1 MYCLPVGFSQ
11 PTFGNDCFREHP
23 NLMKY
28 NKIGILIEILEK
40 KEISI
45 KLLTNFFFHIISSF
59 VFFSFINFKLLSI
72 LITILF
78 LEDQLLFYTLQMKL
92 VLIDE
97 LPKL

>member
-11 PTFGNDCFREHP
+11 PTFGNDYFREQP

-28 NKIGILIEILEK
+28 NKIGILIEILER

-45 KLLTNFFFHIISSF
+45 KLLTNSGSF
-59 VFFSFINFKLLSI
+59 VFFSFMHFKLLSI

-78 LEDQLLFYTLQMKL
+78 LEDQLLFYTLQ
-92 VLIDE
+92 II
-97 LPKL
+97 